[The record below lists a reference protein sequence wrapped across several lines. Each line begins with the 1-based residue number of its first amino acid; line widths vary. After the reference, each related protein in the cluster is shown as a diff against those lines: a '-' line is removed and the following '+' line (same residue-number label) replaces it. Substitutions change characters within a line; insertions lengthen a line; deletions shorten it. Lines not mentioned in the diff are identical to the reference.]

1 MKKPASNQLSLA
13 TTPILGQPPRE
24 RMLLTA
30 TREIE
35 EGMTVNL
42 GIGLPTRL
50 VNYLDPGLSVCLHS
64 ENGIT
69 GVGPGLDFDQADRNL
84 IDAGGAY
91 VSTLPGAAF
100 FDSAVSFAIV
110 RAGRLDL
117 TVLGAFE
124 VAMNGDLANWM
135 VPGVFA
141 AGVGGGMELAQKAR
155 RVVILM
161 THRNRQGKSKIV
173 RECSLPITAAA
184 CVHRIYTDMAVI
196 DVAEQGLILRMI
208 AEGITVDEVIEA
220 TAAPLQIPDK
230 SLPIF

>member
-1 MKKPASNQLSLA
+1 MHAKV
-13 TTPILGQPPRE
+13 
-24 RMLLTA
+24 RMMRSA
-30 TREIE
+30 AAEIDA
-35 EGMTVNL
+35 GMTVNL
-42 GIGLPTRL
+42 GIGLPTGL
-50 VNYLDPGLSVCLHS
+50 VNYLDPGLSICLHS

-84 IDAGGAY
+84 IDAGGTY
-91 VSTLPGAAF
+91 VSTVPGAAF
-100 FDSAVSFAIV
+100 FDSAVSFALV
-110 RAGRLDL
+110 RSGRIDL

-161 THRNRQGKSKIV
+161 SHRDRQGKSKIV

-196 DVAEQGLILRMI
+196 DVVEQGLILRKI
-208 AEGITVDEVIEA
+208 AEGISVDEVIAA
-220 TAAPLQIPDK
+220 TAAPLRIPQK
-230 SLPIF
+230 TLPSF

>member
-1 MKKPASNQLSLA
+1 VDAKQ
-13 TTPILGQPPRE
+13 
-24 RMLLTA
+24 RMMRTVA
-30 TREIE
+30 REIK

-50 VNYLDPGLSVCLHS
+50 VNYLDPALSICLHS

-69 GVGPGLDFDQADRNL
+69 GVGPVLDFDQADRNL

-110 RAGRLDL
+110 RSGRIDL

-155 RVVILM
+155 RVIILM
-161 THRNRQGKSKIV
+161 THRDRQGKSKIV
-173 RECSLPITAAA
+173 RECSLPITAKA
-184 CVHRIYTDMAVI
+184 CVQRIYTDMAVI
-196 DVAEQGLILRMI
+196 DVVEQGLELCMI
-208 AEGITVDEVIEA
+208 AEGFTVDEVIAA
-220 TAAPLQIPDK
+220 TAAPLQIPK
-230 SLPIF
+230 QPVPSF

>member
-1 MKKPASNQLSLA
+1 MIRAA
-13 TTPILGQPPRE
+13 
-24 RMLLTA
+24 A
-30 TREIE
+30 REIKA
-35 EGMTVNL
+35 GMTVNL
-42 GIGLPTRL
+42 GIGLPTKL
-50 VNYLDPGLSVCLHS
+50 VNYLDPELPVCLHS
-64 ENGIT
+64 ENGII
-69 GVGPGLDFDQADRNL
+69 GVGPGLDYDQADRNL

-91 VSTLPGAAF
+91 ISTLPGAAF
-100 FDSAVSFAIV
+100 FDSSVSFAIV
-110 RAGRLDL
+110 RGGRLDL

-161 THRNRQGKSKIV
+161 THRDRQGKSKIV
-173 RECSLPITAAA
+173 RECGLPITAAA

-196 DVAEQGLILRMI
+196 DVAEQGLILRQI
-208 AEGITVDEVIEA
+208 AEAVSVDEVIEA

-230 SLPIF
+230 PVSRF

>member
-1 MKKPASNQLSLA
+1 M
-13 TTPILGQPPRE
+13 IR
-24 RMLLTA
+24 TA
-30 TREIE
+30 AGEISA
-35 EGMTVNL
+35 GMTVNL

-50 VNYLDPGLSVCLHS
+50 VNYLDPQMSICLHS

-69 GVGPGLDFDQADRNL
+69 GVSPGLGFDEADRNL

-91 VSTLPGAAF
+91 ISALPGAAF
-100 FDSAVSFAIV
+100 FDSAVSFAMV
-110 RAGRLDL
+110 RGGRIDL

-155 RVVILM
+155 RVVIVM
-161 THRNRQGKSKIV
+161 THCDRQGKSKIV

-196 DVAEQGLILRMI
+196 DVVEQGLILREI
-208 AEGITVDEVIEA
+208 AEGISVDNVIEA
-220 TAAPLQIPDK
+220 TAAPLQIPEET
-230 SLPIF
+230 LPRF